1 MTDLGGGLLDRLSD
15 DLLLEIVDLTHL
27 KTLSKLIRTSKRL
40 HQRLNSYLYRS
51 GMKRDGRPLVYA
63 CKKYGREDIITR
75 VLSHHESPEE
85 RTAIL
90 THRFRYDYNCQARKK
105 TPLTLAMRNYNL
117 PVVRMLV
124 NSGANVEQPEISTGP
139 VLTRTSMQPIH
150 IALARTLQSQ
160 VQFDMLELLIQAGV
174 DVNSRPR
181 SHPGF
186 PTYTPLMRAVVNQSD
201 SRFIC
206 LLLASGANPTEV
218 CPNIT
223 LEPGRLITGSYS
235 PFSLFLQ
242 LHEDFTDD
250 LYKSA
255 VAFVQAAATP
265 DTANSMLLECLRPH
279 EDERWVNLVD
289 VLLKAGAN
297 PRMTNDDGDP
307 CLVHFIKQHLVWS
320 PKWDF
325 RANYATTHEV
335 SVRHDRVRKV
345 SVRIIQLFA
354 EAGVTVNYSDEN
366 SNRRTTPWMVAA
378 ALQPDFEDLFIDIL
392 HMGADGHARD
402 ANGATAFHTMFVHP
416 GHPQKERIATLVAIG
431 CPINAKDSDGNTLLH
446 MAALS
451 GMVAESW
458 LPELIKY
465 RFDPLA
471 KNRAGQTFVEILCF
485 KPATPFEPERYD
497 HRLDAS
503 LRQQI
508 EDLTQALPKPRMP
521 SKPPL
526 NKKSKSQSNKQL
538 RPRNRGKKASQE
550 PAEK

>member
-15 DLLLEIVDLTHL
+15 DLLLEIMDLTRL
-27 KTLSKLIRTSKRL
+27 KTFSKLIRTSKRL

-51 GMKRDGRPLVYA
+51 GMKRDGRPLQYA
-63 CKKYGREDIITR
+63 CQKYGRDDIIAR
-75 VLSHHESPEE
+75 LLSHHESPEE
-85 RTAIL
+85 RAAIL
-90 THRFRYDYNCQARKK
+90 SHRFRYDYNCRARNK
-105 TPLTLAMRNYNL
+105 TPLTLAMRHYNL

-124 NSGANVEQPEISTGP
+124 NSGADVNQPEFSTGP
-139 VLTRTSMQPIH
+139 VLTRVTRRPIH
-150 IALARTLQSQ
+150 IALTRNIQPQ
-160 VQFDMLELLIQAGV
+160 VHFDMLELLMQAGA

-181 SHPGF
+181 GHPL
-186 PTYTPLMRAVVNQSD
+186 TYSPLMQAVVDQLD

-206 LLLASGANPTEV
+206 LLLTSGASPTEI
-218 CPNIT
+218 CPYVTVKTN
-223 LEPGRLITGSYS
+223 RLTNGSYS
-235 PFSLFLQ
+235 PFDLFLT

-255 VAFVQAAATP
+255 VAFIQAAATP
-265 DTANSMLLECLRPH
+265 DTASSMLLKCLRPH
-279 EDERWVNLVD
+279 EDERWVSLVD
-289 VLLKAGAN
+289 LLLKAGAN
-297 PRMTNDDGDP
+297 PRMTNDDGDI

-335 SVRHDRVRKV
+335 SVRHDRVRRV
-345 SVRIIQLFA
+345 SVRILHLFA
-354 EAGVTVNYSDEN
+354 QAGVTINCSDEN

-392 HMGADGHARD
+392 QMGADGHARD
-402 ANGATAFHTMFVHP
+402 TNGATAFHTMFIHP

-431 CPINAKDSDGNTLLH
+431 CPINAKNRDGNTLLH

-471 KNRAGQTFVEILCF
+471 KNRAGQTFIEILCF

-508 EDLTQALPKPRMP
+508 EDLTQALPKPRIR

-526 NKKSKSQSNKQL
+526 NKQSKSQSNKQM
-538 RPRNRGKKASQE
+538 RPRDWGRGPLQKH
-550 PAEK
+550 AETE